1 MRGDC
6 SLKKEQY
13 VVQVNKIKTVRRPQ
27 SRGVVSEAVHA
38 DSFLTYR
45 PWQSPDSSQG
55 CWLATVSRST
65 SGNLKRPENS
75 DKGHHRK
82 EGSVAVTLRRRRK
95 MLSRKVVGSNLGAD
109 QDFLD
114 VKSSLKLSGSFL
126 SNMSFLTLYEMI
138 KM

>member
-6 SLKKEQY
+6 SLKKEHY

-27 SRGVVSEAVHA
+27 SRGVVSEAY
-38 DSFLTYR
+38 SFLTYR

-65 SGNLKRPENS
+65 SGNLKRLDKS

-126 SNMSFLTLYEMI
+126 
-138 KM
+138 

>member
-6 SLKKEQY
+6 SLKKEHY

-27 SRGVVSEAVHA
+27 SRGVVSEAY
-38 DSFLTYR
+38 SFLTYR

-65 SGNLKRPENS
+65 YGNLKRPDNS

-82 EGSVAVTLRRRRK
+82 EGCDIKKEKKNAQSKGRGFESWCRTGIFRREI
-95 MLSRKVVGSNLGAD
+95 
-109 QDFLD
+109 F
-114 VKSSLKLSGSFL
+114 VKTFWIISIIHVIF
-126 SNMSFLTLYEMI
+126 NYV
-138 KM
+138 